1 MFNYHVSS
9 SHHPL
14 DYQHVL
20 RINVRTQAQAV
31 IRKKLR
37 YTVIFLEI

>member
-1 MFNYHVSS
+1 MFNYYVSS
-9 SHHPL
+9 SRHPL
-14 DYQHVL
+14 DYQHLL
-20 RINVRTQAQAV
+20 RINVRTQAQPV

>member
-20 RINVRTQAQAV
+20 RINVRTEARPV